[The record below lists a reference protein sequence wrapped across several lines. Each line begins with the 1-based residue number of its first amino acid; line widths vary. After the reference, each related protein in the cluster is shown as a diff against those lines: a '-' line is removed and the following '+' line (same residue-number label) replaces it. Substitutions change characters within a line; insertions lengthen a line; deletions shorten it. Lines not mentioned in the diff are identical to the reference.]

1 MLLQHV
7 FKSLSVD
14 GCTKL
19 TLVGWC
25 SNEQLLDR
33 SKLSREDSQ
42 WTEAKK
48 SLLTNHVFDLVCF
61 HVDTLFLWFNWD
73 VQRRIIL
80 LISPASF
87 ATSWQ
92 YASVA
97 GWTVPKSP
105 SSAEIC
111 DKKLPNLRLCEWV
124 EVVQLSAGS
133 KQKIGIP
140 ILVFLC
146 DHVAQNVNPVT
157 LAVPHVVLICHC
169 MLESWIVS
177 LAVGQNVKKSVQTKN

>member
-1 MLLQHV
+1 M
-7 FKSLSVD
+7 
-14 GCTKL
+14 
-19 TLVGWC
+19 
-25 SNEQLLDR
+25 
-33 SKLSREDSQ
+33 
-42 WTEAKK
+42 
-48 SLLTNHVFDLVCF
+48 
-61 HVDTLFLWFNWD
+61 
-73 VQRRIIL
+73 
-80 LISPASF
+80 
-87 ATSWQ
+87 
-92 YASVA
+92 
-97 GWTVPKSP
+97 PKSP

-111 DKKLPNLRLCEWV
+111 DKKLPNLRLCECV

-177 LAVGQNVKKSVQTKN
+177 LAVGQNVKKSVQTTN

>member
-1 MLLQHV
+1 M
-7 FKSLSVD
+7 SSCWTDPNWAGRTLSGRKQKNHCWQTMFLIWFV
-14 GCTKL
+14 
-19 TLVGWC
+19 
-25 SNEQLLDR
+25 SM
-33 SKLSREDSQ
+33 
-42 WTEAKK
+42 
-48 SLLTNHVFDLVCF
+48 LTNTF
-61 HVDTLFLWFNWD
+61 FLWFNWD